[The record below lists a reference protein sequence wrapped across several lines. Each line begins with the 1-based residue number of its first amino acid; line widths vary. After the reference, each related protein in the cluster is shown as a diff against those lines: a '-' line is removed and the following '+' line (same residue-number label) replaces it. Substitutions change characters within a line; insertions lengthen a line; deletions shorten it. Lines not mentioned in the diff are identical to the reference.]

1 MSEKLNIKLLLL
13 TDVVL
18 DKNLLER
25 RRDAARILAM
35 LLAEGM
41 NQRYSGGSDILL
53 HWTKPLTQNG
63 DKKYDTPNGYPV
75 KTFINQ
81 FLTVK

>member
-35 LLAEGM
+35 LLAEEPT
-41 NQRYSGGSDILL
+41 QRYSGGSDILL
-53 HWTKPLTQNG
+53 QWTKPLTQNG
-63 DKKYDTPNGYPV
+63 DKKNIIHLMV
-75 KTFINQ
+75 ILLKHLLIRS
-81 FLTVK
+81 